1 MLCFFDVLVG
11 VVFIVVTPVFIAEKG
26 GNCPSRA
33 GVTQL
38 VEFLPSKQVVAGSS
52 PVSRS
57 TKLSDKLPWL
67 KCQSWGKSESDK
79 LHRADRNER

>member
-1 MLCFFDVLVG
+1 MGHGRCELV
-11 VVFIVVTPVFIAEKG
+11 PVAQWIE
-26 GNCPSRA
+26 
-33 GVTQL
+33 Q
-38 VEFLPSKQVVAGSS
+38 LPSKQWAVGSN
-52 PVSRS
+52 PTRDS

>member
-1 MLCFFDVLVG
+1 MHPCLIQKQDGFGGFFE
-11 VVFIVVTPVFIAEKG
+11 A
-26 GNCPSRA
+26 NSA

-38 VEFLPSKQVVAGSS
+38 VESLPSKQVVAGSS

-57 TKLSDKLPWL
+57 TRLSDKLPWL